1 MRQDWLVDRLVEI
14 LQADQRIQAAWLSGS
29 LARGEGDEFSDVDLV
44 VAIDDAER
52 DALLADWDDLAASV
66 APIVF
71 SNRLDAGPT
80 TVLNHITEEWLRFDV
95 AVLSPEGVVGTRTA
109 STLRVLFDRL
119 GLHERLRPAG
129 DRLQPSGPRVESLVR
144 EFLRVLGLLP
154 VVLGREEQVVGASGA
169 GLVRTLVVQLM
180 LEDTAVEDRG
190 GALRLRGLL
199 PEDRLSALAA
209 LPPIEATRESVI
221 AVHLACAQLFLPLA
235 RELAARTGVAWPYEM
250 EQALRAH
257 LKRQLGLELPPA
269 VPCSGATT
277 G

>member
-1 MRQDWLVDRLVEI
+1 MRQDQLLDRLVEV
-14 LQADQRIQAAWLSGS
+14 LRADRRVQAAWLSGS
-29 LARGEGDEFSDVDLV
+29 LARDEGDQFSDVDLV
-44 VAIDDAER
+44 VAVDDAER

-80 TVLNHITEEWLRFDV
+80 TVLNHVTDEWLRFDV
-95 AVLSPEGVVGTRTA
+95 AVLSPEGVVRTRTA
-109 STLRVLFDRL
+109 SSLRTLFDPT

-129 DRLQPSGPRVESLVR
+129 ETLQPSGPRIEGLVR

-154 VVLGREEQVVGASGA
+154 VVLGRDELVVGASGS
-169 GLVRTLVVQLM
+169 GLLRTMVVQLM

-199 PEDRLSALAA
+199 PDDRMAAVAA

-221 AVHLACAQLFLPLA
+221 AVHLACAELFLPLA
-235 RELAARTGVAWPYEM
+235 RQLAARTGVAWPDDM
-250 EQALRAH
+250 ERALRAH
-257 LKRQLGLELPPA
+257 LERQLGLDLAPSA
-269 VPCSGATT
+269 
-277 G
+277 

>member
-1 MRQDWLVDRLVEI
+1 MQQDWLVDRLVEV
-14 LQADQRIQAAWLSGS
+14 LQADRRFQAAWLSGS
-29 LARGEGDEFSDVDLV
+29 LARDEGDQFSDVDLV
-44 VAIDDAER
+44 VAVDDAER
-52 DALLADWDDLAASV
+52 DALLVDWDDLAASV

-71 SNRLDAGPT
+71 SNRLDAGPA
-80 TVLNHITEEWLRFDV
+80 TVLNHVTDDWLRFDV
-95 AVLSPEGVVGTRTA
+95 TVLSPEAVVRTRTA
-109 STLRVLFDRL
+109 STLCVLFDRL

-129 DRLQPSGPRVESLVR
+129 ATLQPSGPSVEGLVR

-169 GLVRTLVVQLM
+169 ALARTMVVQLM

-190 GALRLRGLL
+190 GALRLQGLL
-199 PEDRLSALAA
+199 PEDRLTALAA

-235 RELAARTGVAWPYEM
+235 RELAARTGVAWPDEM

-257 LKRQLGLELPPA
+257 LKRQLGLDLA
-269 VPCSGATT
+269 FSA
-277 G
+277 

>member
-1 MRQDWLVDRLVEI
+1 MRQDWLLNRLVEVFR
-14 LQADQRIQAAWLSGS
+14 ADQRIQAAWLSGS
-29 LARGEGDEFSDVDLV
+29 LARDEGDEFSDVDLV
-44 VAIDDAER
+44 VAADDAER
-52 DALLADWDDLAASV
+52 DALLADWDDLAALI

-80 TVLNHITEEWLRFDV
+80 TVLNHVTDEWLRFDV
-95 AVLSPEGVVGTRTA
+95 AVLSPEGVVRVRTA
-109 STLRVLFDRL
+109 STLGVLFDRL

-129 DRLQPSGPRVESLVR
+129 ETLQPSGPRVEGLVR

-154 VVLGREEQVVGASGA
+154 VVLGRKEHVVGASGA
-169 GLVRTLVVQLM
+169 GLVRTMVVQLM
-180 LEDTAVEDRG
+180 VEDAAVEDRG

-199 PEDRLSALAA
+199 PEDRLTALAA

-235 RELAARTGVAWPYEM
+235 RDLAARTGVAWPDEM

-257 LKRQLGLELPPA
+257 LKRQLGLDLGPA
-269 VPCSGATT
+269 G
-277 G
+277 